1 MKKIIYTAAILFAGY
16 IANAQVGIGTITPE
30 TTSMLDI
37 TSTTKGFLMP
47 RMTTGQRTAI
57 TSPATGLQVFD
68 ITTNSVWYYNGTVW
82 VNQLPDLR
90 AVGTAA
96 TASHITQDAGN
107 GGTGTNAGTNGQ
119 NIGIGFQTLN
129 AITSGFWNVAAGYT
143 ALASNTSGTSNIALG
158 YQALQLNTSGQNN
171 IAIGT
176 QALTNGTLSSSNIAI
191 GGGSLNKIAGSNATA
206 QQNTAVGHQGLNV
219 ITTGIQNTAIGNQ
232 ALLLIASG
240 SQNTVIGHR
249 AGSNLTSGTGNI
261 AIGATTSLAT
271 ATGSNQLNIGNAI
284 FGTGLTGTVAAPAGN
299 IGIGTTAPATKLAI
313 NGSFSTSVS
322 NPAACGCTT
331 GSGAATT
338 SDVPLTTSHFTL
350 ADGNF
355 AYTVI
360 LPAGAVD
367 GQTMIISSRA
377 TLTSSISN
385 ANTALPADISL
396 ITGQA
401 YQFVY
406 VSGAWLRML

>member
-1 MKKIIYTAAILFAGY
+1 MKKIIYTAAFLFTGY

-57 TSPATGLQVFD
+57 TSPAAGLQVFD
-68 ITTNSVWYYNGTVW
+68 ITTNSVWYYNDAVW

-90 AVGTAA
+90 AIGTAA
-96 TASHITQDAGN
+96 TASHITQDAGF

-119 NIGIGFQTLN
+119 NIGIGYHSLN
-129 AITSGFWNVAAGYT
+129 AITSGFWNVATGYT
-143 ALASNTSGTSNIALG
+143 ALLSNTSGLSNIAQG
-158 YQALQLNTSGQNN
+158 FEALKANTSGSNN

-176 QALTNGTLSSSNIAI
+176 QTLTSNTTTSSSIAI
-191 GGGSLNKIAGSNATA
+191 GGGALNLS
-206 QQNTAVGHQGLNV
+206 
-219 ITTGIQNTAIGNQ
+219 TGAQNTAIGHQ
-232 ALLLIASG
+232 ALNIINSG
-240 SQNTVIGHR
+240 TQNTAIGYR
-249 AGSNLTSGTGNI
+249 SGVNITSGTGNI
-261 AIGATTSLAT
+261 AIGAATSLAT

-284 FGTGLTGTVAAPAGN
+284 FGTGLAGTVAAPAGN
-299 IGIGTTAPATKLAI
+299 IGIGTNAPATKLAI
-313 NGSFSTSVS
+313 NGSFSTSVA
-322 NPAACGCTT
+322 NPTDCGCTT
-331 GSGAATT
+331 GSGASTT
-338 SDVPLTTSHFTL
+338 SDIPLTTSHFTL
-350 ADGNF
+350 ADVNF

-377 TLTSSISN
+377 AITAAISN
-385 ANTALPADISL
+385 ANTALAADISL
-396 ITGQA
+396 TTGQA

-406 VSGAWLRML
+406 VSGAWLRVL